1 MCTIYITF
9 GWGSNCSSVIVPHW
23 PCARVAFNST
33 TNCALEKGYP
43 KGTIELFSLFL
54 SKMSH
59 GERKGRLNVVK
70 FLELAFSVA
79 CLVLHFYS
87 FNDRDIMTSFMAT
100 GTFTGYIIVVIGVF
114 AGVLMRAPIHKR
126 IDIFFSVLGC
136 ALFVASGIFIIEAWE
151 FSFRTRTR
159 DLALIK
165 ASLSIVNGVLFGF
178 DAIFTF
184 RDK

>member
-1 MCTIYITF
+1 MPHTASTGASSNQFTF
-9 GWGSNCSSVIVPHW
+9 RFGRVHAERIEIGSVFKLDHIFEDYH
-23 PCARVAFNST
+23 RQQFH
-33 TNCALEKGYP
+33 
-43 KGTIELFSLFL
+43 
-54 SKMSH
+54 KMSH

-70 FLELAFSVA
+70 FLELGFAVA

-87 FNDRDIMTSFMAT
+87 FNDRDIMTSFLAT

-126 IDIFFSVLGC
+126 IDIFFSVMGC
-136 ALFVASGIFIIEAWE
+136 ALFVASGVFIIEAWE

>member
-1 MCTIYITF
+1 
-9 GWGSNCSSVIVPHW
+9 
-23 PCARVAFNST
+23 
-33 TNCALEKGYP
+33 
-43 KGTIELFSLFL
+43 
-54 SKMSH
+54 
-59 GERKGRLNVVK
+59 
-70 FLELAFSVA
+70 
-79 CLVLHFYS
+79 
-87 FNDRDIMTSFMAT
+87 MAT

-114 AGVLMRAPIHKR
+114 AGEICSKTFYILYTCISLSLSNTGVLMRAPIHKR

-136 ALFVASGIFIIEAWE
+136 ALFVASGVFIIEAWE

>member
-1 MCTIYITF
+1 MKLNIYRILVF
-9 GWGSNCSSVIVPHW
+9 LNKAESIQSRLVCIFESIRDLFEVHP
-23 PCARVAFNST
+23 R
-33 TNCALEKGYP
+33 
-43 KGTIELFSLFL
+43 IEQTHRKL
-54 SKMSH
+54 S
-59 GERKGRLNVVK
+59 
-70 FLELAFSVA
+70 AFSIA

-136 ALFVASGIFIIEAWE
+136 ALFVASGVFIIEAWE

>member
-1 MCTIYITF
+1 
-9 GWGSNCSSVIVPHW
+9 
-23 PCARVAFNST
+23 
-33 TNCALEKGYP
+33 
-43 KGTIELFSLFL
+43 
-54 SKMSH
+54 MSH
-59 GERKGRLNVVK
+59 GDRGGRISVVK
-70 FLELAFSVA
+70 FLELGFAIA
-79 CLVLHFYS
+79 CLALHFYS
-87 FNDRDIMTSFMAT
+87 FDDRDIITSFLAT
-100 GTFTGYIIVVIGVF
+100 GTFSGYIVVVIGIF
-114 AGVLMRAPIHKR
+114 AGAMMRAHIHRR

-151 FSFRTRTR
+151 YSFRTRTR

>member
-1 MCTIYITF
+1 
-9 GWGSNCSSVIVPHW
+9 
-23 PCARVAFNST
+23 
-33 TNCALEKGYP
+33 
-43 KGTIELFSLFL
+43 
-54 SKMSH
+54 MSH

-70 FLELAFSVA
+70 FLELGFAVA

-87 FNDRDIMTSFMAT
+87 FNDRDIMTSFLAT

-126 IDIFFSVLGC
+126 IDIFFSVLGST
-136 ALFVASGIFIIEAWE
+136 LFVASGVFIIEAWE

-178 DAIFTF
+178 DAVFTF

>member
-1 MCTIYITF
+1 
-9 GWGSNCSSVIVPHW
+9 
-23 PCARVAFNST
+23 
-33 TNCALEKGYP
+33 
-43 KGTIELFSLFL
+43 
-54 SKMSH
+54 MSH

-70 FLELAFSVA
+70 FLELGFAVA

-87 FNDRDIMTSFMAT
+87 FNDRDIMTSFLAT

-114 AGVLMRAPIHKR
+114 ADIVKIPGVLMRAPIHKR

-136 ALFVASGIFIIEAWE
+136 TLFVASGVFIIEAWE

-178 DAIFTF
+178 DAVFTF

>member
-1 MCTIYITF
+1 
-9 GWGSNCSSVIVPHW
+9 
-23 PCARVAFNST
+23 
-33 TNCALEKGYP
+33 
-43 KGTIELFSLFL
+43 
-54 SKMSH
+54 
-59 GERKGRLNVVK
+59 
-70 FLELAFSVA
+70 
-79 CLVLHFYS
+79 
-87 FNDRDIMTSFMAT
+87 MAT

-114 AGVLMRAPIHKR
+114 AGEICSKTSYILYTIHASLSLSLSNTGVLMRAPIHKR

-136 ALFVASGIFIIEAWE
+136 ALFVASGVFIIEAWE

>member
-1 MCTIYITF
+1 
-9 GWGSNCSSVIVPHW
+9 
-23 PCARVAFNST
+23 
-33 TNCALEKGYP
+33 
-43 KGTIELFSLFL
+43 
-54 SKMSH
+54 
-59 GERKGRLNVVK
+59 
-70 FLELAFSVA
+70 
-79 CLVLHFYS
+79 
-87 FNDRDIMTSFMAT
+87 MTSFMAT

-114 AGVLMRAPIHKR
+114 AGKHPNSIMLAYLYVESDAYKSCFIKGVLMRAPIHKR

-136 ALFVASGIFIIEAWE
+136 ALFVASGVFIIEAWE

>member
-1 MCTIYITF
+1 MLKDFLYTIYMHLSLSL
-9 GWGSNCSSVIVPHW
+9 SNS
-23 PCARVAFNST
+23 
-33 TNCALEKGYP
+33 
-43 KGTIELFSLFL
+43 
-54 SKMSH
+54 
-59 GERKGRLNVVK
+59 
-70 FLELAFSVA
+70 
-79 CLVLHFYS
+79 
-87 FNDRDIMTSFMAT
+87 
-100 GTFTGYIIVVIGVF
+100 
-114 AGVLMRAPIHKR
+114 GVLMRAPIHKR

-136 ALFVASGIFIIEAWE
+136 ALFVASGVFIIEAWE